1 MWCSLHFQ
9 KTTISERICRYPQFM
24 ERKIQFECA
33 ICNRR
38 NIFHR
43 FMKEGNVRYVINDL
57 QPKADQSIISQRFMK
72 VTNHSTVLSAIK
84 VLQEEIGWITTF
96 HLFICS
102 WSSDRPNVW
111 FGRTVRPNFYCSV
124 WPKWQNLFLQ
134 NTELFSLL
142 CIKLHF
148 SKWLP

>member
-1 MWCSLHFQ
+1 
-9 KTTISERICRYPQFM
+9 M

-84 VLQEEIGWITTF
+84 VLQEEIG
-96 HLFICS
+96 
-102 WSSDRPNVW
+102 
-111 FGRTVRPNFYCSV
+111 
-124 WPKWQNLFLQ
+124 
-134 NTELFSLL
+134 
-142 CIKLHF
+142 
-148 SKWLP
+148 